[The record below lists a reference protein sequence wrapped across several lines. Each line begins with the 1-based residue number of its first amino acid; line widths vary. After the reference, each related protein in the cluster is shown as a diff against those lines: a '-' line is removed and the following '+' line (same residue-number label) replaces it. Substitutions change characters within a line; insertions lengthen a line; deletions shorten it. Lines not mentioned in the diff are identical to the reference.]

1 MRKTSAKQMKWA
13 LVIIST
19 AMFVGPAVAAQNSTA
34 IPDLSGH
41 WGRTNFNLEQPPTGP
56 KFTVNTL
63 KKPDGTIDDDTGRI
77 GDYTNPL
84 LTPQAAQI
92 LKQHGDFSRTGQA
105 IPDTH
110 NQCRPE
116 PPPFT
121 LTIQVEVLLL
131 QRKDEVVLIYVNG
144 PNVRR
149 VRLNVLHPAHVT
161 PSWLGDSVGHYE
173 DDTLIVD
180 TIGIKSP
187 GALAVLDRYGTP
199 FSDALHIVER
209 YRLIDGTAAAEA
221 IAKHRREFTT
231 DTGTLRF
238 DIYGAQF
245 DNDLSHKG
253 LQVEVTVDDP
263 KTFTMPWKGLA
274 TYRPETAWPEMIC
287 AESLTQSAGLPV
299 TLPTAAKP
307 DF

>member
-1 MRKTSAKQMKWA
+1 MESIMRKTSAKQMKWA

-116 PPPFT
+116 PP
-121 LTIQVEVLLL
+121 
-131 QRKDEVVLIYVNG
+131 
-144 PNVRR
+144 
-149 VRLNVLHPAHVT
+149 
-161 PSWLGDSVGHYE
+161 
-173 DDTLIVD
+173 
-180 TIGIKSP
+180 
-187 GALAVLDRYGTP
+187 
-199 FSDALHIVER
+199 
-209 YRLIDGTAAAEA
+209 
-221 IAKHRREFTT
+221 
-231 DTGTLRF
+231 
-238 DIYGAQF
+238 
-245 DNDLSHKG
+245 
-253 LQVEVTVDDP
+253 
-263 KTFTMPWKGLA
+263 
-274 TYRPETAWPEMIC
+274 
-287 AESLTQSAGLPV
+287 
-299 TLPTAAKP
+299 
-307 DF
+307 